1 MVLSVQERKRKE
13 AAKLIVKT
21 LSNES
26 SVVEKT
32 LSKVDI
38 KNIPNSVEPAI
49 RNWIRQHKGKHEVY
63 GSAAMA
69 THSFGTRQPNDLDVV
84 VENPRG
90 VSQALSRLLRSKKI
104 TTKTVSKP
112 KWNSYAIQIKDKKGD
127 YQTAID
133 IHPIKGHAKKYELH
147 GKTIGSSQKQGVTL
161 QSATD
166 QLLRKGNA
174 ITLTHKGVMG
184 AGPHRNVKDTED
196 FIATAKLLLSSM
208 ELKTEA
214 KKAKA
219 TKLRAAIRTWESH
232 LKQLKNGGAVSKKVV
247 FTKPQKKRYVKK
259 VVEQPEYPV
268 DEFVFETEQRVVRK
282 KKVVKKPKPKQKR
295 KKRRRTTSP
304 MAIDEMMGKE
314 LGAMWKW

>member
-1 MVLSVQERKRKE
+1 MVLSEQERKRKE

-21 LSNES
+21 LSSES
-26 SVVEKT
+26 SVIEKT

-49 RNWIRQHKGKHEVY
+49 RSWIQQHKGKHEVY

-69 THSFGTRQPNDLDVV
+69 THSFGMRQPNDLDVV

-90 VSQALSRLLRSKKI
+90 VTQALSRLLRSKKI

-112 KWNSYAIQIKDKKGD
+112 KWNSYAIQIKDKKGE

-133 IHPIKGHAKKYELH
+133 IHPIKGHAKNYALY
-147 GKTIGSSQKQGVTL
+147 GKTITPKQKRGITL

-174 ITLTHKGVMG
+174 ITGTTKEGMG
-184 AGPHRNVKDTED
+184 AASHRNVKDTED

-219 TKLRAAIRTWESH
+219 TKLRVAIRMWETH
-232 LKQLKNGGAVSKKVV
+232 LKRLKNGKSIPKKVV

-259 VVEQPEYPV
+259 VVERPEYPI
-268 DEFVFETEQRVVRK
+268 DDFVFETEQRVVRK
-282 KKVVKKPKPKQKR
+282 KKVVKKVKPKTKKR
-295 KKRRRTTSP
+295 KRTTSP
-304 MAIDEMMGKE
+304 FAIDEMMGKE
-314 LGAMWKW
+314 LEAMWK